1 MTAERIAI
9 AQLKVDEGFRRF
21 MYLCPAGYPTIGFG
35 TRIDQG
41 GEGVSESAAG
51 QMLQEAVISRAIELL
66 RFEWFRN
73 LDDARKAILINMTYQ
88 LGLHG
93 VLQFKKMIAALEQG
107 DFQRASEE
115 MLGSQ
120 WAKQTPT
127 RAKRLSEFMRKG
139 TTV

>member
-1 MTAERIAI
+1 MNAERIAI

-66 RFEWFRN
+66 RLPWYRE
-73 LDDARKAILINMTYQ
+73 LDDARKAVVLNMSYQ

-93 VLQFKKMIAALEQG
+93 VLKFKRMIAALEG
-107 DFQRASEE
+107 KDFGRAADE
-115 MLGSQ
+115 MLESS
-120 WAKQTPT
+120 WATQTPT
-127 RAKRLSEFMRKG
+127 RAKRLAGFMRTG
-139 TTV
+139 TN